1 MDMEQRQQIYS
12 QVIAISTLLR
22 KARVTL
28 YSIDPLGAADSP
40 APYWEAF
47 VKALNKPSDADWG
60 DVALQVIATQSG
72 AEYL

>member
-1 MDMEQRQQIYS
+1 M
-12 QVIAISTLLR
+12 R

-40 APYWEAF
+40 SRALYWEAF